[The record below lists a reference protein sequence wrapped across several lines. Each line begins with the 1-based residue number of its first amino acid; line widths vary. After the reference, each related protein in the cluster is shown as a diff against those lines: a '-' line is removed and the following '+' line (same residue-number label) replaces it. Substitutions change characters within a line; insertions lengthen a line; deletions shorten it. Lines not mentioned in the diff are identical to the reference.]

1 MYNTFRINLTIS
13 QVEDEPVTDRTK
25 EIRESVV
32 EIMGRISSFWGFG
45 KAMGQLYGLLYLSP
59 KPLTL
64 DEMAESLSI
73 SKGGASINVRNLLRW
88 NMARQVWVK
97 GDRKDYYEAEVDFWK
112 IIRGVISQ
120 REKKEFAQALSA
132 VGGLRRSAEQLS
144 RSAKGADTAFAIE
157 RLRRLEEFIATT
169 DKAVSLFATLEDLKN
184 NFWKMTGKK

>member
-1 MYNTFRINLTIS
+1 MADRI
-13 QVEDEPVTDRTK
+13 K
-25 EIRESVV
+25 EMRESVV
-32 EIMGRISSFWGFG
+32 EVMGRISSFWGFG
-45 KAMGQLYGLLYLSP
+45 KTMGQLYGLLYLSP

-64 DEMAESLSI
+64 DEMAEDLSI
-73 SKGGASINVRNLLRW
+73 SKGSASINVRNLLQW

-144 RSAKGADTAFAIE
+144 KSAKSADASFALE
-157 RLRRLEEFIATT
+157 RLRRLEEFIATM
-169 DKAVSLFATLEDLKN
+169 DKAVSVFATLEDLKN
-184 NFWKMTGKK
+184 NFWKLKGKK